1 MTSQLQ
7 DLEDVLTTKEG
18 ENMNLNVNFHSE
30 HMENGTIHAP
40 GKMVT
45 KSILSRGAQSKQM
58 LTTYILEE
66 NGVTV
71 PLQSQQN
78 AKVRFLD

>member
-7 DLEDVLTTKEG
+7 DLKDVLTTKET
-18 ENMNLNVNFHSE
+18 ENLNLNVNFHSK
-30 HMENGTIHAP
+30 HMENGTILAP

-45 KSILSRGAQSKQM
+45 KPILSRGAQPKQM

-66 NGVTV
+66 NGVTA
-71 PLQSQQN
+71 PLQALN
-78 AKVRFLD
+78 AWVG

>member
-7 DLEDVLTTKEG
+7 DLKDVLTTKETD
-18 ENMNLNVNFHSE
+18 NFTLDVNFLSK
-30 HMENGTIHAP
+30 HMENGTILAP

-45 KSILSRGAQSKQM
+45 KSILSRGAQPKQM
-58 LTTYILEE
+58 LNTNILEE

-71 PLQSQQN
+71 TQALD
-78 AKVRFLD
+78 AKVG